1 MRDDTTTALKR
12 LRFRMLT
19 AAYSNNDFWT
29 QRTAFITDQAV
40 AALARREP
48 TAAEDVA
55 KLLLNPS
62 PLHDTE
68 ILGAAVEAGLDTTGW
83 EERREKNRTYAR
95 EASEL
100 PAKSDPDTE
109 AQRLWASLYDHYP
122 QIAAAL
128 ATFLRAMPDTWHEDL
143 FTISPYSSRGHRRH
157 GEAPGPETAPYD
169 AMDWEDCLACLEAQ
183 DQCRYHRGVG
193 VGMEY
198 QADLIKTLLSDH
210 AAIEYV
216 QERHAELDRQARQ
229 ADTQAT
235 PAAEGAGI

>member
-1 MRDDTTTALKR
+1 MRDDTTTALSR
-12 LRFRMLT
+12 LRFRLLA
-19 AAYSNNDFWT
+19 AAYSNTDFWT

-40 AALARREP
+40 AALARRDA
-48 TAAEDVA
+48 TAAEDLA
-55 KLLLNPS
+55 KSLLTPR

-83 EERREKNRTYAR
+83 EERREKTRAYAR

-100 PAKSDPDTE
+100 PPKSDPDTE
-109 AQRLWASLYDHYP
+109 AQRVWASLYDHYP

-128 ATFLRAMPDTWHEDL
+128 ATFLRGMPDSWREDL

-157 GEAPGPETAPYD
+157 GETPGPETAPYD
-169 AMDWEDCLACLEAQ
+169 PMDWEDCPACIEAQ
-183 DQCRYHRGVG
+183 DQCRYHRGVFA
-193 VGMEY
+193 GMEY
-198 QADLIKTLLSDH
+198 QAGLIKTLLSDH

-216 QERHAELDRQARQ
+216 QERHAALESQARQ

-235 PAAEGAGI
+235 PAAEGASS